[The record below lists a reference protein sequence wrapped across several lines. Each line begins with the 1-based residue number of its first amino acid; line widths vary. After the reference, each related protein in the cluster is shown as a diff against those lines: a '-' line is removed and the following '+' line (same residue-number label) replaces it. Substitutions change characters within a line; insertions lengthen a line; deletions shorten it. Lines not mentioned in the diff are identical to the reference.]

1 MDEYLQKN
9 LHLTAKSV
17 AAYIKERW
25 QVRYSERG
33 VTALLHRLGYVYKKP
48 KLIPGKAN
56 AKAQLEFLRNINN

>member
-33 VTALLHRLGYVYKKP
+33 VTACCIAWVMS
-48 KLIPGKAN
+48 I
-56 AKAQLEFLRNINN
+56 KAQADTRQS